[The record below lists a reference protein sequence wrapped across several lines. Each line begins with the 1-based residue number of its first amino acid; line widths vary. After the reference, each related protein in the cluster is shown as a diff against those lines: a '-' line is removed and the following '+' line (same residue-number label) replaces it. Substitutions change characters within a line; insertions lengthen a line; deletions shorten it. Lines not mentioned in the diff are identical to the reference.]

1 LEARDRISRGFFAAL
16 LAASS
21 NPGCDCKACKILRK
35 IAGLVTEEFA

>member
-21 NPGCDCKACKILRK
+21 NPECSCRTCQIMRK
-35 IAGLVTEEFA
+35 IAGWVTEEFA